1 MLEGSLKTGVDTK
14 YFGSNAII
22 DKVTLN
28 GDRYIYRLRKDKIYY
43 TLKGY
48 RIQLENVNPRSEES
62 RRSMMKA
69 VSGIGEAYQEYF
81 LGRIG
86 SLFSQHFSKPL
97 EIDQQLS
104 FPSNA
109 PPQLFIEILLEH
121 IGEPLEVASFDLAY
135 NLMRQSASAL
145 ALLQSAGLTQLELS
159 PSNLVYNKTSDL
171 LTIMSNDIEPGYGAF
186 NTVRVAED
194 EGDLQFLLEGGL
206 RERRVINVPV
216 VRLPMGN
223 IDVYCWAM
231 CFYAILL
238 GKSVGELVEETNVRG
253 LTSEASYNK
262 FMANTRLLLE
272 NIPIRELKEKKKKAF
287 VIKLIYEA
295 LNLNPRERPSVSEL
309 KQRMKEFEKAESIEL
324 PYQKT
329 EKEQEEKIIRVLNG
343 EEQVEEPRSVSKA
356 SGKKEGLELYMAGDD
371 YSAEK
376 GKEFLYGEAFDYS
389 EEEKK
394 EDQFSI
400 PEFGTGAV
408 GKHKYEIP
416 EYRADDVIAEFAKE
430 GYLGKEKETYAELN
444 KYKLPEYNKE
454 DYDYLLQDLTKGGEN
469 YGMPDLGKE
478 KKGKYEVFE
487 YTPEEPLPTDFTKAK
502 FELPDFTKEEDKYL
516 NKELDIPEL
525 RPRGSRKEIPELSK
539 YAEGQGKHK
548 AEGGK
553 SKYSD
558 IMKTPE
564 KYEIPDFIK
573 EIGLGGSDDKELP
586 QESAED
592 KQPLPGKVLYN
603 INKEEERYLDPWN
616 TKEKALHITPGV
628 GKEKGQ
634 YANPKISKENEYH
647 DIQGLLHSKE
657 QHEIRKPQHI
667 SSSSSKE
674 KPQGK
679 VPFTKEDIISS
690 THRDKPK
697 HDQEEPMKL
706 PLYKIDEGLPI
717 SNLEELL
724 KYSSAVA
731 GAKKEPPKP
740 SEATPRNDSPDDIPK
755 MPIDLSPQNTPS
767 DDIIG
772 YNRPIERSQFSRREE
787 NFVESTYVSGKPSI
801 ISEPTP
807 VDAETTKKPT
817 PLPELPINNPAPKR
831 VEVKLPEP
839 PKPHQSLIG
848 QPTVIGSRPAVGP
861 LQKPANPLS
870 KRLMKR

>member
-295 LNLNPRERPSVSEL
+295 LNLL
-309 KQRMKEFEKAESIEL
+309 
-324 PYQKT
+324 
-329 EKEQEEKIIRVLNG
+329 
-343 EEQVEEPRSVSKA
+343 
-356 SGKKEGLELYMAGDD
+356 
-371 YSAEK
+371 
-376 GKEFLYGEAFDYS
+376 
-389 EEEKK
+389 
-394 EDQFSI
+394 
-400 PEFGTGAV
+400 
-408 GKHKYEIP
+408 
-416 EYRADDVIAEFAKE
+416 
-430 GYLGKEKETYAELN
+430 
-444 KYKLPEYNKE
+444 
-454 DYDYLLQDLTKGGEN
+454 
-469 YGMPDLGKE
+469 
-478 KKGKYEVFE
+478 
-487 YTPEEPLPTDFTKAK
+487 
-502 FELPDFTKEEDKYL
+502 
-516 NKELDIPEL
+516 
-525 RPRGSRKEIPELSK
+525 
-539 YAEGQGKHK
+539 
-548 AEGGK
+548 
-553 SKYSD
+553 
-558 IMKTPE
+558 
-564 KYEIPDFIK
+564 
-573 EIGLGGSDDKELP
+573 
-586 QESAED
+586 
-592 KQPLPGKVLYN
+592 
-603 INKEEERYLDPWN
+603 
-616 TKEKALHITPGV
+616 
-628 GKEKGQ
+628 
-634 YANPKISKENEYH
+634 
-647 DIQGLLHSKE
+647 
-657 QHEIRKPQHI
+657 
-667 SSSSSKE
+667 
-674 KPQGK
+674 
-679 VPFTKEDIISS
+679 
-690 THRDKPK
+690 
-697 HDQEEPMKL
+697 
-706 PLYKIDEGLPI
+706 
-717 SNLEELL
+717 
-724 KYSSAVA
+724 
-731 GAKKEPPKP
+731 
-740 SEATPRNDSPDDIPK
+740 
-755 MPIDLSPQNTPS
+755 
-767 DDIIG
+767 
-772 YNRPIERSQFSRREE
+772 
-787 NFVESTYVSGKPSI
+787 
-801 ISEPTP
+801 
-807 VDAETTKKPT
+807 
-817 PLPELPINNPAPKR
+817 
-831 VEVKLPEP
+831 
-839 PKPHQSLIG
+839 SLIHICRCRRYA
-848 QPTVIGSRPAVGP
+848 VCRSRWSPYH
-861 LQKPANPLS
+861 
-870 KRLMKR
+870 